1 MYPGAVLHAVLS
13 VVPLVDSSEVIAPPS
28 RGVTKRSRA
37 RSDGASMT
45 SVSTARSSTRSAV
58 ETSSYFATKCRSSVG
73 GLAGGAVGARGRAR
87 GGVLPGG
94 AVGRGVSAARPA
106 PSESSRAVPAAYL
119 PAAAAATVMAPSAAP
134 SDEVMMYPG
143 AVLHAVSVV
152 VEVEAS
158 EVIPAVIPGVTERSR
173 ARRWGVCAVRVA
185 HSAVISCGDAFAK
198 RISVSARWC
207 GSGVV
212 PAGHLKIPAAHS
224 LLRKVIR
231 RGSFITGFYARGW
244 TGSGTT
250 ESACRCRLHTVRA

>member
-1 MYPGAVLHAVLS
+1 
-13 VVPLVDSSEVIAPPS
+13 
-28 RGVTKRSRA
+28 
-37 RSDGASMT
+37 MT

-94 AVGRGVSAARPA
+94 AVGRGLRGSSCTIRVKQSSAAGGVLTG
-106 PSESSRAVPAAYL
+106 SRCRDGDGAIGSAIGRGDDVPGCRLACSL
-119 PAAAAATVMAPSAAP
+119 RSRRSGGVGGDTRRT
-134 SDEVMMYPG
+134 
-143 AVLHAVSVV
+143 
-152 VEVEAS
+152 
-158 EVIPAVIPGVTERSR
+158 PGVTERSR
-173 ARRWGVCAVRVA
+173 ARRWGCVCAVRVA

-207 GSGVV
+207 GSGGSSRW
-212 PAGHLKIPAAHS
+212 ALEIPAAHS

-231 RGSFITGFYARGW
+231 GRGSFITGFYARGW